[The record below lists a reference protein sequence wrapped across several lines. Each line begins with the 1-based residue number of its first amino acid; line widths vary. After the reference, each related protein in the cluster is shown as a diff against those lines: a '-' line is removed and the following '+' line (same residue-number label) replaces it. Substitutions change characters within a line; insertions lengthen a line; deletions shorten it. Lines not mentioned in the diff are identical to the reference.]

1 MIVSLSTLL
10 NLLGFLNLLLA
21 GSMAIPLLVN
31 WIYDEP
37 HARAFVFSIATTTL
51 SGLLMMLLFKRSS
64 RDLTHREG
72 FAIVALGWV
81 NAIFFG
87 SLPYLFTGTFDSLAD
102 ACFEAASGFT
112 TTGSTVL
119 TEIEKHSHA
128 VLFWRSL
135 TQWLGGMGIILL
147 SLAVLPFLGVGGMQL
162 YKAEVPGPTVDKLRP
177 RISQT
182 ARILWEV
189 YFLISAAEVLILLLG
204 GMNLFDSLCHTF
216 TTMATGGFSPKN
228 ESIAFYRSPFLEFA
242 ITFFMFVAGANF
254 SLHYRFLKGNVK
266 ALWQDDE
273 FRFYSSV
280 ALLATLIVSFN
291 LWSSFQKDFLHSFR
305 LAIFQVISIL
315 TTTGFTTAD
324 FEKWPPLSQHL
335 LLILMFIGGC
345 AGSTGGAIKCVRIL
359 ILLKQGIKELY
370 QLVHPHAVLPVKL
383 GKKVISADTLH
394 GIWGLFFLYLIIFC
408 LASLTLSLMGSD
420 ILTSISA
427 VATTLGNVGPG
438 LGAVGPT
445 DNFAHLPAAAK
456 WILSACML
464 FGRLEIYTLLVLL
477 LPEFWRK

>member
-1 MIVSLSTLL
+1 MSFSTLL
-10 NLLGFLNLLLA
+10 NLLGFLDLLLA
-21 GSMAIPLLVN
+21 GSMTLPLLVN
-31 WIYDEP
+31 WLYGEP
-37 HARAFVFSIATTTL
+37 HARGFILSIVVTGV
-51 SGLLMMLLFKRSS
+51 SGLLLMILFKRSR

-81 NAIFFG
+81 SATFFG
-87 SLPYLFTGTFDSLAD
+87 ALPYLFSGTFEGLAD

-119 TEIEKHSHA
+119 TEIEKNSHA
-128 VLFWRSL
+128 VLFWRSF

-147 SLAVLPFLGVGGMQL
+147 SLAVLPLLGVGGMQL
-162 YKAEVPGPTVDKLRP
+162 YKAEVPGPSPDKLRP
-177 RISQT
+177 RISHT
-182 ARILWEV
+182 ARILWQV
-189 YFLISAAEVLILLLG
+189 YFLISAAEVLVLWLG

-216 TTMATGGFSPKN
+216 STMATGGFSPKN
-228 ESIAFYRSPFLEFA
+228 ESIEFYRSPFLEFA

-254 SLHYRFLKGNVK
+254 SLHYLLLKGNFK
-266 ALWQDDE
+266 ALWEDDE
-273 FRFYSSV
+273 FRFYGFVILVS
-280 ALLATLIVSFN
+280 TLMVTFN
-291 LWSSFQKDFLHSFR
+291 LWSSIRGDFFQSFR
-305 LAIFQVISIL
+305 LAIFQVVSII

-324 FEKWPPLSQHL
+324 FEKWPPFSQYL

-359 ILLKQGIKELY
+359 VILKQCLRELY
-370 QLVHPHAVLPVKL
+370 HLVHPHAVLPVKL
-383 GKKVISADTLH
+383 GRKVISSDTLY
-394 GIWGLFFLYLIIFC
+394 GIWGLFFLYLLIFF
-408 LASLTLSLMGSD
+408 LASLALSLMGSD
-420 ILTSISA
+420 ILTAVSA

-445 DNFAHLPAAAK
+445 DNFAHLPVAAK

>member
-1 MIVSLSTLL
+1 MSLSTLL

-21 GSMAIPLLVN
+21 GCMVTPLLVN

-37 HARAFVFSIATTTL
+37 HARAFLFSIAVTAL
-51 SGLLMMLLFKRSS
+51 SGLFMILFFKRSS
-64 RDLTHREG
+64 RDLSHREA
-72 FAIVALGWV
+72 FAIVALAWV
-81 NAIFFG
+81 SATLFG
-87 SLPYLFTGTFDSLAD
+87 ALPYLFTGTLQSLAD
-102 ACFEAASGFT
+102 ACFETASGFT

-119 TEIEKHSHA
+119 TEIEKHFHGI
-128 VLFWRSL
+128 LFWRSL

-162 YKAEVPGPTVDKLRP
+162 YKAEVPGPTPDKLRP

-189 YFLISAAEVLILLLG
+189 YVLISAAEVLVLLLG

-228 ESIAFYRSPFLEFA
+228 ESIEFYKSPFLEYA

-254 SLHYRFLKGNVK
+254 SLHYRFLKGNFK

-273 FRFYSSV
+273 FRFYASV
-280 ALLATLIVSFN
+280 AFLATVIVSFS
-291 LWSSFQKDFLHSFR
+291 LWSSVYKDFFHSFR
-305 LAIFQVISIL
+305 LAIFQVVSIL

-324 FEKWPPLSQHL
+324 FEKWPPLPQYL
-335 LLILMFIGGC
+335 LLFLMFIGGC

-359 ILLKQGIKELY
+359 ILLKQAIRELY

-383 GKKVISADTLH
+383 GKKVIPANTLH
-394 GIWGLFFLYLIIFC
+394 GIWGLTFLYLLVFS
-408 LASLTLSLMGSD
+408 LASLALCLMGSD
-420 ILTSISA
+420 IVTSISA

-456 WILSACML
+456 WILTVCML
-464 FGRLEIYTLLVLL
+464 AGRLEIYTLLVLL

>member
-1 MIVSLSTLL
+1 VSLSTVL

-37 HARAFVFSIATTTL
+37 HPGAFISSIAITAL
-51 SGLLMMLLFKRSS
+51 SGLLMMVLFKRSS

-81 NAIFFG
+81 NATFFG
-87 SLPYLFTGTFDSLAD
+87 SLPYLFTGTFTSLAN
-102 ACFEAASGFT
+102 ACFETASGFT

-119 TEIEKHSHA
+119 TGIEKHAHA
-128 VLFWRSL
+128 ILFWRSL

-162 YKAEVPGPTVDKLRP
+162 YKAEVPGPTADKLRP

-189 YFLISAAEVLILLLG
+189 YILISAAEVLVLLLG

-228 ESIAFYRSPFLEFA
+228 ESIEFYKSPFLEYA

-254 SLHYRFLKGNVK
+254 SLHYRFLKGNFK
-266 ALWQDDE
+266 TLWQDDE
-273 FRFYSSV
+273 FRFYGSV
-280 ALLATLIVSFN
+280 AVLATLIVSFN
-291 LWSSFQKDFLHSFR
+291 LWSSIHKDFLHSFR
-305 LAIFQVISIL
+305 LAIFQVVSIL
-315 TTTGFTTAD
+315 TTTGFTTTD
-324 FEKWPPLSQHL
+324 FEKWPPLSQYL
-335 LLILMFIGGC
+335 LLFLMFIGGC

-359 ILLKQGIKELY
+359 ILLKQAVRELY
-370 QLVHPHAVLPVKL
+370 QLVHPRAVLPVKL
-383 GKKVISADTLH
+383 GKKVISADTLQ
-394 GIWGLFFLYLIIFC
+394 GIWGLTFLYLLIFS
-408 LASLTLSLMGSD
+408 LASLALSMMGLD

-445 DNFAHLPAAAK
+445 DNFAHLPPAAK
-456 WILSACML
+456 WILTVCML
-464 FGRLEIYTLLVLL
+464 AGRLEIYTLLILL